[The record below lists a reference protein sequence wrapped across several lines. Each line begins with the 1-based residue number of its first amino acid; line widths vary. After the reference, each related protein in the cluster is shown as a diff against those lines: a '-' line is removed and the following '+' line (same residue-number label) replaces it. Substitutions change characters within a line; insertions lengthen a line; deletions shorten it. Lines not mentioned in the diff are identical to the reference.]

1 MDLSYINRVKEWVE
15 IDNKLLRS
23 KNELKDIVDRKK
35 QLEEDIIGYVET
47 NKLDNLCLNITDGTV
62 KFSKRNQTQSLSI
75 KVIKSILESYID
87 KKNNNIDVDDIC
99 DFIVTNLEKK
109 TQIFMKRDIKDD
121 SH

>member
-23 KNELKDIVDRKK
+23 KNELKDIVDKK
-35 QLEEDIIGYVET
+35 KRLEEEILEYVET
-47 NKLDNLCLNITDGTV
+47 NKLENLCLNITDGTV

-75 KVIKSILESYID
+75 KVIKSMLESYID
-87 KKNNNIDVDDIC
+87 KRNKKVDVDDIC

-109 TQIFMKRDIKDD
+109 TQVFMKRDIKETP
-121 SH
+121 

>member
-23 KNELKDIVDRKK
+23 KNELKDNIERKK
-35 QLEEDIIGYVET
+35 QLEEEILEYVES

-62 KFSKRNQTQSLSI
+62 KFSKKNQTQSLSI
-75 KVIKSILESYID
+75 KVVKSMLESYID
-87 KKNNNIDVDDIC
+87 KKNKKLDVDDIC

-109 TQIFMKRDIKDD
+109 TQIFMKRDIKD
-121 SH
+121 